1 MIVVF
6 MNLVNE
12 NNKHKKLIIKTGKKR
27 HGEEAIKALIKE
39 YSKFDEAI
47 FLNLKIYSLT
57 DIEKSGALNI
67 LTKLKEQRC
76 CTLKVRVC
84 TDGRKQRKYITKEAA
99 ISTTIQMTS
108 LMLSLL
114 IDAEEGRDVATAN
127 VVGVNLMTDM
137 KDKVIVKLT
146 GDAVDICV
154 K

>member
-1 MIVVF
+1 M
-6 MNLVNE
+6 
-12 NNKHKKLIIKTGKKR
+12 
-27 HGEEAIKALIKE
+27 
-39 YSKFDEAI
+39 
-47 FLNLKIYSLT
+47 
-57 DIEKSGALNI
+57 
-67 LTKLKEQRC
+67 
-76 CTLKVRVC
+76 RVC

-114 IDAEEGRDVATAN
+114 IDAEEGRDVATAD